1 MKPKLFG
8 LKLWRSIIRYNLKQ
22 IGVFLLDTT
31 LILLGAGSSTRFKS
45 PVKKQWLYTKEIPL
59 WLDVAERFE
68 ESADF
73 EKIIIVSSAEDIQHM
88 RHFASYNY
96 VPGGNSRQESLS
108 NALQH
113 VSSEYVMV
121 SDIARCCVPQEMILR
136 ILEARRDAS
145 CIVPVLS
152 VTDTLYFD
160 GEPIDREKVKII
172 QTPQL
177 SVTKLLKKALETET
191 LFTDDSSAIASL
203 GEKVHFVEGSVL
215 AHKLT
220 TQDDLQKLPCLE
232 KASARTMTGF
242 GIDIH
247 PFENNKTMFLCGV
260 KIDSDYGFKAHS
272 DGDVAIHA
280 LIDALLGAAG
290 MGDIGELYPD
300 TDQAYAGADSK
311 ILLQDT
317 VKRIRAFGYEIG
329 NIDMTIMA
337 EVPKLLP
344 YKQTMKET
352 LASLLGIKKN
362 FINIKA
368 TTAEQLGFVGRKEGV
383 TVHAVAN
390 LTYAVLQE
398 TIIEKQEKKK

>member
-1 MKPKLFG
+1 
-8 LKLWRSIIRYNLKQ
+8 
-22 IGVFLLDTT
+22 LLDTT
-31 LILLGAGSSTRFKS
+31 LILLGAGSSSRFKS
-45 PVKKQWLYTKEIPL
+45 SLKKQWLYTKDIPL

-68 ESADF
+68 QSASFD
-73 EKIIIVSSAEDIQHM
+73 KIIIVSSVEDIQHM
-88 RHFASYNY
+88 KHFAAYEY
-96 VPGGNSRQESLS
+96 VPGGNSRQESLA

-113 VSSEYVMV
+113 VKSEYVMV
-121 SDIARCCVPQEMILR
+121 SDIARCCVPEEMIIR
-136 ILEARRDAS
+136 ILDARRDAS

-152 VTDTLYFD
+152 VTDTLYLD
-160 GEPIDREKVKII
+160 DQPIDREKVKII

-177 SVTKLLKKALETET
+177 SVTKLLKKALETKT

-203 GEKVHFVEGSVL
+203 GEKVHFVEGSVS

-232 KASARTMTGF
+232 KASTRTLTGF

-247 PFENNKTMFLCGV
+247 PFEKHKTMFLCGV
-260 KIDSDYGFKAHS
+260 KIDVDYGFKAHS

-300 TDQAYAGADSK
+300 TDQNYAGADST

-317 VKRIRAFGYEIG
+317 VKRINAFGYEIG

-337 EVPKLLP
+337 EAPRLLH
-344 YKQTMKET
+344 YKAEMKQRI
-352 LASLLGIKKN
+352 ASLLGIRQN
-362 FINIKA
+362 FVNIKA
-368 TTAEQLGFVGRKEGV
+368 TTAEKLGFVGRKEGV

-390 LTYAVLQE
+390 LTYKTLQNISTE
-398 TIIEKQEKKK
+398 R